1 METPFFIC
9 LFTVMMGSAI
19 NFETD
24 TQIEIGQNKLQKM
37 DIFSGSKISLLSR
50 LKLKKE
56 MVAKSGS

>member
-37 DIFSGSKISLLSR
+37 DIFSGSKDIT
-50 LKLKKE
+50 
-56 MVAKSGS
+56 VV

>member
-1 METPFFIC
+1 
-9 LFTVMMGSAI
+9 MMGSAI